1 MTPEIDA
8 LIQRY
13 IDGTIS
19 AADLQALNDALA
31 NDDEARSEFADLLN
45 VDSAIAAAVAGWKTE
60 SDAESA
66 FASHA
71 GQETRDRHRPND
83 ELRQPPS
90 LQSNSMPVR
99 DRSGPRYWFL
109 AAIAGLML
117 GILGTRWVNAF
128 VGPAAATVDRLT
140 SLLDPSFEGAS
151 GKISAG
157 FPQVAG
163 VWSGDEAEVVP
174 AKDVIHRDGA
184 QALRFLK
191 PGPDAGNPG
200 GDAISCDVFQI
211 VDLKPLR
218 ASLRDGGDAVLEL
231 AANFLDARRDSNGSL
246 TFICQIFIF
255 SGDSDSLHQA
265 WPRNLGSALG
275 SGAELYDTGGGDL
288 RWKTLTARCLVDSR
302 ADFAVV
308 QLGARCNGA
317 RRELSQQYVDRV
329 QLSLKTQPHLPV
341 RNRRN

>member
-1 MTPEIDA
+1 
-8 LIQRY
+8 
-13 IDGTIS
+13 
-19 AADLQALNDALA
+19 
-31 NDDEARSEFADLLN
+31 
-45 VDSAIAAAVAGWKTE
+45 
-60 SDAESA
+60 
-66 FASHA
+66 
-71 GQETRDRHRPND
+71 
-83 ELRQPPS
+83 
-90 LQSNSMPVR
+90 
-99 DRSGPRYWFL
+99 
-109 AAIAGLML
+109 
-117 GILGTRWVNAF
+117 
-128 VGPAAATVDRLT
+128 RLT
-140 SLLDPSFEGAS
+140 SLFDPGFEDSS
-151 GKISAG
+151 GGIPPG
-157 FPQVAG
+157 FPRVAG
-163 VWSGDEAEVVP
+163 VWSGDEAEVV
-174 AKDVIHRDGA
+174 AANGTIHREGA
-184 QALRFLK
+184 HALRFLK
-191 PGPDAGNPG
+191 PGPDAGNPD

-231 AANFLDARRDSNGSL
+231 AADFLDARRDSNGSL

-265 WPRNLGSALG
+265 WPRNLASALG

-308 QLGARCNGA
+308 QLGARCNGP